1 MVEHLLYGVLDNQ
14 VLVDCQL
21 WVYRL
26 GNKHWQ
32 HPGRGKVK
40 ALVHQ
45 ILVRITLVVMMR
57 IGLQ

>member
-45 ILVRITLVVMMR
+45 ILARITLVVMMR